1 MVYTRKDAAALSKA
15 ERRRFIDAVLQL
27 KKSGEYDEFVRVHI
41 DYYVADGEDRLR
53 LAHMAPSFLPWHR
66 QFLLRFER
74 ALRKVDSSVTVP
86 YWDWTRDRTV
96 EAALWND
103 DFMGGTGRRGD
114 RRVTSGPFAH
124 AEGRWRVRYAMTD
137 DPFLTR
143 DLGRP
148 DNPLPLPTRR
158 QVDRV
163 LQQKVYDVAPWNS
176 TSRSGF
182 RNRLE
187 GWGSGRGDDRFLIH
201 NRVHRWVGGHM
212 LGGASVN
219 DPIFWL
225 NHAYVDLLWSRWQQ
239 RNPQAGY
246 LPDTPPPPGDP
257 QHERVAARDQ
267 PMGPWDVTP
276 AQMLSHAR
284 IYRYR

>member
-1 MVYTRKDAAALSKA
+1 MVYTRKDVGDLSKA
-15 ERRRFIDAVLQL
+15 ERRRFINAVLEL
-27 KKSGEYDEFVRVHI
+27 KRSGEYDEFVRVHI

-66 QFLLRFER
+66 KFLLEFER
-74 ALRKVDSSVTVP
+74 ALRAIDSSVTVP
-86 YWDWTRDRTV
+86 YWDWTRDRT
-96 EAALWND
+96 ADSTLWRD

-114 RRVTSGPFAH
+114 RRVMSGPFAH

-137 DPFLTR
+137 GDFLTR
-143 DLGRP
+143 NLGRP
-148 DNPLPLPTRR
+148 DDPLSLPTRR

-163 LQQKVYDVAPWNS
+163 MRQTVYDVAPWNS

-187 GWGSGRGDDRFLIH
+187 GWGAGEGDDRFLIH

-219 DPIFWL
+219 DPVFWL
-225 NHAYVDLLWSRWQQ
+225 NHSYVDLLWSRWQ
-239 RNPQAGY
+239 RHHPRAGY
-246 LPDTPPPPGDP
+246 LPSTPPPPGDP
-257 QHERVAARDQ
+257 QHERVAAREQ
-267 PMGPWDVTP
+267 PMGPWGVTP